1 MEATNG
7 LDQAKRQRL
16 GEDVSSV
23 PPQGTPRSILPPGPI
38 SIAQLFTL
46 TQDPGPQVF
55 DVHAIPFELV
65 NKILVP
71 ILSSIDQTNLD
82 NAVNVCVPLE
92 PNMHSTPEDL
102 LTGSCQPNFACYLLI
117 TSIGCSYP
125 ILVSEPAPAHIEN
138 GCSETGHRI
147 RYCGGRPTHHGKCRI
162 KSQACGQWT
171 VPRFRSKSTI
181 GGCAGP
187 LCNPST
193 SSFDRRR
200 SRRM

>member
-1 MEATNG
+1 VEATNG

-65 NKILVP
+65 NRILVP

-82 NAVNVCVPLE
+82 NAVNVCVPLK

-102 LTGSCQPNFACYLLI
+102 LTGSPCQPNFACYLLI

-125 ILVSEPAPAHIEN
+125 ILVSEPAP
-138 GCSETGHRI
+138 STQQ
-147 RYCGGRPTHHGKCRI
+147 KLL
-162 KSQACGQWT
+162 
-171 VPRFRSKSTI
+171 PRNRSPDPVLRRTTYATQRMQNQVSSVGTRDRSKVSQQI
-181 GGCAGP
+181 
-187 LCNPST
+187 
-193 SSFDRRR
+193 DHRRLHWAP
-200 SRRM
+200 M